1 MSSTDASTENDLPSR
16 LGMARLTMSE
26 LGACEPCFDLLAF
39 VDCVRMGC
47 AFVRDATGVLL
58 LLITD
63 VQDVDLRAWARS
75 KVGPFKVA
83 WVTQATLEAWLAHCE
98 RHMSA
103 LGTMALSDGA
113 ASSQSEADRAE
124 QLSLYQIGA
133 DESPAVRFVNSTLF
147 DALRTG
153 ASDVHLESTP
163 GGMAVKFRIDG
174 VLNLQRHLDH
184 RELAAQAVSR
194 IKVMAQLDIAE
205 RRVPQDGRLQIGYE
219 GRTVD
224 VRVSI
229 MPSIHGEDA
238 VLRVLDRQHLARTL
252 EGLTLAKLGFNPEAI
267 TALERWSKRAHGM
280 LLVTGP
286 TGSGKT
292 TTLYA
297 TINQT
302 LNTRDKVITIE
313 DPVEYQLPG
322 VLQIPVNEKKGLT
335 FARGLRSILR
345 HDPDKILVGEIRDA
359 DTAQI
364 AVQSAL
370 TGHLVFTTVHANT
383 AFDVVGRF
391 TQFGIDPYTF
401 ASAINGIVS
410 QRLLRKVCGACHL
423 PASEPSD
430 LPDIED
436 MHQLDGERWGS
447 PRWVKAV
454 GCEACRGTGY
464 AGRFALGEVLELTNV
479 MKGLIAARAPLDQ
492 IQRHAL
498 AEGWQSLRSLALRA
512 AAAGLTTM
520 EEVDRVAS

>member
-1 MSSTDASTENDLPSR
+1 MSSTDASTENELPVR
-16 LGMARLTMSE
+16 LGLARLTMSE

-47 AFVRDATGVLL
+47 AFVRGNKGELL
-58 LLITD
+58 LLTTD
-63 VQDVDLRAWARS
+63 VQDVDLCAWARS
-75 KVGPFKVA
+75 AVGPFKLA
-83 WVTQATLEAWLAHCE
+83 WVTQSTLEAWLAHCE

-103 LGTMALSDGA
+103 LGTMALSDA
-113 ASSQSEADRAE
+113 ASARSEEDGAE

-163 GGMAVKFRIDG
+163 SGMAVKFRIDG

-184 RELAAQAVSR
+184 RELAAQAISR

-252 EGLTLAKLGFNPEAI
+252 EGLTLAKLGFNTEAI
-267 TALERWSKRAHGM
+267 VALERWSKRAHGM

-410 QRLLRKVCGACHL
+410 QRLLRKVCEACHVPVSDPAHL
-423 PASEPSD
+423 PSV
-430 LPDIED
+430 ED
-436 MHQLDGERWGS
+436 MRLLESGKSVRQ
-447 PRWVKAV
+447 RWVKAV

-464 AGRFALGEVLELTNV
+464 AGRFALGEVLELTTV

-498 AEGWQSLRSLALRA
+498 AEGWQSLRALALQT